1 MYRRVIGL
9 CLLTLFICPC
19 TAAPSSTNLV
29 VTTTPHVTVTRGR
42 DVILPCWLSPQQNA
56 EDLEVRWY
64 RTNRFD
70 SPVMHYQS
78 KTFKHEEAAYVDR
91 VSFGLKD
98 AASGGLNSGDVS
110 LKLLNVTTKDAGDF
124 VCYVSS
130 SQGYDSAPV
139 NLLVTASGSPPFLSV
154 VWGEDDKVNV
164 SCESEGWYPQP
175 VLRWSDKK
183 QDVKPQSL
191 VYKNLSSG
199 LFLVHSWLLLSS
211 TSEPS
216 CSVGLS
222 DKEVKEAKVSLGPLP
237 KTAKPESGPS
247 PGGWEAFGV
256 LLVVALVLAA
266 LGVMYYRKKVRN
278 TQSGRDQIDG
288 NGLSETQKLLP
299 RGVVQPTSI
308 SEARNHYVNVKL
320 EDRNNPY
327 LMVKDNRVREA
338 HIEFPDGDMV
348 TCITAIKGTSG
359 FSSGKHYWEV
369 SMRINEKLGI
379 KQSWWVGVTSAAEIP
394 NNSSTSFPNT
404 SNGFWFLSSSPKR
417 ADSFQFSTQ
426 PEILIPLHSRPVTV
440 GVYLDRDSGEL
451 SFYNVEE
458 KTLIGSFT
466 ATFKGEIFPL
476 FNPGKRDTSPME
488 ILHREVQ
495 SQTGDEGNCAGSAEN
510 KTET

>member
-1 MYRRVIGL
+1 SLFTDRRVTGL
-9 CLLTLFICPC
+9 CLLTLVIYL
-19 TAAPSSTNLV
+19 TASTNLV
-29 VTTTPHVTVTRGR
+29 VTTTSPVTGTRGHQ
-42 DVILPCWLSPQQNA
+42 VTLPCWLSPQQNA
-56 EDLEVRWY
+56 EELEVRWY

-78 KTFKHEEAAYVDR
+78 KKFKYQEPAYVGR

-98 AASGGLNSGDVS
+98 AASGGLKSGDVS
-110 LKLLNVTTKDAGDF
+110 LKLLNVTTEDTGDF
-124 VCYVSS
+124 FCYVSS
-130 SQGYDSAPV
+130 NQGYDSAPV

-154 VWGEDDKVNV
+154 VWGENDKVNV

-191 VYKNLSSG
+191 VYRNLSSG

-222 DKEVKEAKVSLGPLP
+222 DKEVKEAKVSLGTLH
-237 KTAKPESGPS
+237 KTLE
-247 PGGWEAFGV
+247 PGKETFCV
-256 LLVVALVLAA
+256 CVIVILCLFVFDCK
-266 LGVMYYRKKVRN
+266 YRLQYP
-278 TQSGRDQIDG
+278 TLTHQYHCG
-288 NGLSETQKLLP
+288 KLHK
-299 RGVVQPTSI
+299 TFF
-308 SEARNHYVNVKL
+308 NHLHINVKL

-327 LMVKDNRVREA
+327 LKVVGNRVREA
-338 HIEFPDGDMV
+338 HPDDLPGKSFPDGEMV
-348 TCITAIKGTSG
+348 TCVTAIKGTSG

-369 SMRINEKLGI
+369 SMRRINTDEKLGI

-394 NNSSTSFPNT
+394 SNSSTSFPNT

-417 ADSFQFSTQ
+417 ANSFQFSTQ
-426 PEILIPLHSRPVTV
+426 PEISIPFHSRPETV
-440 GVYLDRDSGEL
+440 GVYLDCDSGEL

-476 FNPGKRDTSPME
+476 FNPGKGDTSPME
-488 ILHREVQ
+488 VVQREVQ
-495 SQTGDEGNCAGSAEN
+495 SQTGDEGNCAESNTTHPAISI
-510 KTET
+510 

>member
-1 MYRRVIGL
+1 MYRWVIGL
-9 CLLTLFICPC
+9 CLLTLFICSC
-19 TAAPSSTNLV
+19 TAAPTSTNLV
-29 VTTTPHVTVTRGR
+29 VTTTPRVTVTRGR
-42 DVILPCWLSPQQNA
+42 EVTLPCWLTQQQNA
-56 EDLEVRWY
+56 EELEVRWY

-70 SPVMHYQS
+70 SPLMHYQS
-78 KTFKHEEAAYVDR
+78 KTFKYEEAAYVGR

-110 LKLLNVTTKDAGDF
+110 LKLLNVTTEDAGEY

-130 SQGYDSAPV
+130 SQGYDNAPV

-175 VLRWSDKK
+175 VLRWSDRK
-183 QDVKPQSL
+183 QNVKPQSL

-222 DKEVKEAKVSLGPLP
+222 DKEVKEAKVSLGTLP
-237 KTAKPESGPS
+237 KTVKPESGSS

-288 NGLSETQKLLP
+288 NGLSETEKLLP
-299 RGVVQPTSI
+299 RDGRL

-327 LMVKDNRVREA
+327 LMVKDNKVRDTY
-338 HIEFPDGDMV
+338 IEFPDGDMV

-369 SMRINEKLGI
+369 SLGKENTALGI

-417 ADSFQFSTQ
+417 ANSFQFSTQ
-426 PEILIPLHSRPVTV
+426 PEILIRLHSRPETV

-451 SFYNVEE
+451 SFYNVEQ

-476 FNPGKRDTSPME
+476 FNPGKGDKSPME

-495 SQTGDEGNCAGSAEN
+495 SQTGDEGNCAGFS
-510 KTET
+510 